1 MKNYIARHQPR
12 VRKRDALLSG
22 IGSLLALMA
31 VGGLSVLSDTPLLMA
46 PFGATC
52 VLLFSVPSSP
62 LSQPINVIGG
72 HMVAT
77 IISLALVSIL
87 PSTWWALAIGVGLTI
102 TVMGVLRIT
111 HPPAGA
117 DPIVIMMAAPGID
130 FLFTPVLLGSL
141 ILVAVAKAVHRS
153 TGVIYPLQPEEIQPQ
168 PAGSEPGNA
177 AESLSQDE
185 ALPLNA
191 HAEKTAA

>member
-1 MKNYIARHQPR
+1 MKKYIARHQPR

-72 HMVAT
+72 HVVAT
-77 IISLALVSIL
+77 IISLVLASFL
-87 PSTWWALAIGVGLTI
+87 PPTWWALAIGVGLTI

-117 DPIVIMMAAPGID
+117 DPIVIMLAAPGID

-153 TGVIYPLQPEEIQPQ
+153 TGVIYPLHPIEPVTAPAPQ
-168 PAGSEPGNA
+168 EDA
-177 AESLSQDE
+177 A
-185 ALPLNA
+185 
-191 HAEKTAA
+191 